1 MRNDALAAALRATE
15 LTAET
20 LAKSAAVAPKTVRR
34 WLADDTVVPHPETRA
49 RVENLLAV
57 SAGQLWPIGTVDDA
71 QSQPELVT
79 LYPARSAVPSAFIG
93 SLMAE
98 ATTRIDI
105 LAISA
110 AYLWET
116 VDGLLPTQAARAAA
130 GVAVRILLADPDGE
144 AVAVRGAEDG
154 MGELIRARAQIAW
167 ALLRPLAGVPGIE
180 MCMHDTTLY
189 AAVLRVDD
197 NILVNP
203 HVFGLPA
210 SVAPVMHL
218 RRREGGR
225 VAQTYLTS
233 LERVADLARTT
244 GIDTATGQPRRLSR
258 PRVLRPVSQSGG
270 A

>member
-1 MRNDALAAALRATE
+1 MRNDALAAAIRATD

-20 LAKSAAVAPKTVRR
+20 LARAAAVAPKTVRR

-49 RVENLLAV
+49 RVEKLLAV
-57 SAGQLWPIGTVDDA
+57 SAGQLWPNGTVDDA

-79 LYPARSAVPSAFIG
+79 LYPARSAVPSALIG
-93 SLMAE
+93 TLMAE

-116 VDGLLPTQAARAAA
+116 VDGLLPTLAARAAA

-144 AVAVRGAEDG
+144 AVAVRGEEDG
-154 MGELIRARAQIAW
+154 MGELVRARAQIAW

-189 AAVLRVDD
+189 AAVLRADD
-197 NILVNP
+197 NLLVNP

-218 RRREGGR
+218 RGRERGR
-225 VAQTYLTS
+225 VAQTYLMS